1 MHALAAPQPSSVV
14 EYLESLQRSGQR
26 DVFQSLYD
34 DFYTSLTVFRTL
46 PSLAKQFTMR
56 LLALDVPVP
65 AKPLIEVNHSVAAMD
80 LGSFLFCLN
89 KHHCLLLICSCVS
102 FDFLVF
108 LPPSL
113 YSGVGAALT
122 TRGAPTGTRLDA
134 QDAVVAAAG
143 AAPTKHGWRRAKST
157 TRRCVCALAP
167 ARTVRRNLCQRQP
180 RE

>member
-65 AKPLIEVNHSVAAMD
+65 AKPLIEVNHGVAAMD
-80 LGSFLFCLN
+80 LGSF
-89 KHHCLLLICSCVS
+89 
-102 FDFLVF
+102 
-108 LPPSL
+108 
-113 YSGVGAALT
+113 
-122 TRGAPTGTRLDA
+122 
-134 QDAVVAAAG
+134 
-143 AAPTKHGWRRAKST
+143 
-157 TRRCVCALAP
+157 
-167 ARTVRRNLCQRQP
+167 
-180 RE
+180 